1 VRRAAALRGLSALIA
16 TATTAVLLLVIV
28 HDPGSNGWMVAW
40 LGYLVVGALLIWR
53 RPDNRIGWWLL
64 AVGVSF
70 VAGGLYYGAAYVFT
84 ASTPVLVTVLGQ
96 PLQALGWLA
105 LATLV
110 TLFPTGR
117 VTTGPQRVLLRFIA
131 TVGVVV
137 SIALMI
143 DVNAAQQG
151 RHNPLNIPALE
162 PFTSFVVN
170 RGFAIVPLL
179 LLASLVSLALRWRR
193 SVGVERLQFRWL
205 AWALGVCLLG
215 VLVVWLGQFSG
226 LSLFLGLAAFNAIPV
241 AVGVAVTRYQLFNID
256 RIISR
261 TASYAIVTGLLLAT
275 YVVVAASFSAVMGS
289 VSTLA
294 VTAATLT
301 AAAVARPVLR
311 RVQDVVDRRFNRSR
325 YDALRTVDAF
335 GRRLRNQIDPHH
347 VTDDLVTVVRS
358 TLQPGHI
365 AVWVRHPN

>member
-1 VRRAAALRGLSALIA
+1 VTLRWISAVIATVTTAFLIFAAASDPA
-16 TATTAVLLLVIV
+16 T
-28 HDPGSNGWMVAW
+28 NGWLVAW
-40 LGYLVVGALLIWR
+40 LGYLIVGTLLIWR

-70 VAGGLYYGAAYVFT
+70 VAAGLYYSATYVFT
-84 ASTPVLVTVLGQ
+84 ASTPALVTALGQ

-117 VTTGPQRVLLRFIA
+117 VTTRPQLMLLRFIA
-131 TVGVVV
+131 GYGFLV
-137 SIALMI
+137 STAMVI
-143 DVNAAQQG
+143 DVNAAQDG
-151 RHNPLNIPALE
+151 RHNPLGVPALQ
-162 PFTSFVVN
+162 PFTSFVVDH
-170 RGFAIVPLL
+170 GFAIVPLL

-226 LSLFLGLAAFNAIPV
+226 PFLLVGLAAFNAIPI

-275 YVVVAASFSAVMGS
+275 YAAVATSISAIMGS
-289 VSTLA
+289 GSTLA
-294 VTAATLT
+294 VAAATLT

-311 RVQDVVDRRFNRSR
+311 RVQEVVDRRFNRSR

-335 GRRLRNQIDPHH
+335 GSRLRHQVDPHH
-347 VTDDLVTVVRS
+347 VTDDLVTVVS
-358 TLQPGHI
+358 TTLQPHHI
-365 AVWVRHPN
+365 AVWVRQPS

>member
-1 VRRAAALRGLSALIA
+1 MTLRWVSALIA
-16 TATTAVLLLVIV
+16 TVTTAFLIFAAAS
-28 HDPGSNGWMVAW
+28 DPATNGWLVAW
-40 LGYLVVGALLIWR
+40 LGYLVVGTLLIWR

-84 ASTPVLVTVLGQ
+84 DSTPALVTALGQ

-117 VTTGPQRVLLRFIA
+117 VTTGPQLGLLRLIGG
-131 TVGVVV
+131 VGVVV
-137 SIALMI
+137 SIALVV
-143 DVNAAQQG
+143 DVHAAQQG
-151 RHNPLNIPALE
+151 RHNPLGVPALK
-162 PFTSFVVN
+162 PFTSFVVD

-226 LSLFLGLAAFNAIPV
+226 PFLLVGLAAFNAIPI

-275 YVVVAASFSAVMGS
+275 YAAVAASISAVMGS
-289 VSTLA
+289 GSTLA
-294 VTAATLT
+294 VAAATLT

-311 RVQDVVDRRFNRSR
+311 RVQEVVDRRFNRSR

-335 GRRLRNQIDPHH
+335 GTRLRHQVDPHH
-347 VTDDLVTVVRS
+347 VTDDLVTVVS
-358 TLQPGHI
+358 TTLQPHHI
-365 AVWVRHPN
+365 AVWVRQPS